1 MSQASARQLIRD
13 GVVGTLAGSASILC
27 AIPATAH
34 VLSVSQ
40 GSLRLAGQA
49 VQYELRMPLSEV
61 PEDENPQ
68 ATLLE
73 AFQVFSQGQA
83 GVLAD
88 QACREEA
95 GQGLYICEAEYRFA
109 APPAKI
115 SVRCDFPSV
124 TVPHHMHILQSGE
137 GDSARQTVFDI
148 TSRQSEIRFV
158 PPTLG
163 EVVATNVGAGS
174 RKAITSPEL
183 LLFLVVLA
191 LAARSRREFFVC
203 AGAFLCAQTAVAAT
217 AGTLGWIP
225 PLRFLE
231 AAAALTV
238 AYMASEILFLPDA
251 RHRWI
256 VCGSMGCFHGL
267 FLAAF
272 LAATAMKAP
281 YFLSGAISTEGLIVT
296 AAGAIRLR
304 CVNGRAEQLAAILLL
319 VGGLA
324 WFGLRLID

>member
-1 MSQASARQLIRD
+1 MTRASAWRLIRRT
-13 GVVGTLAGSASILC
+13 VAGSLAAAAATFW
-27 AIPATAH
+27 AIPAAAH
-34 VLSVSQ
+34 VLSISQ

-49 VQYELRMPLSEV
+49 VEYELRMPLSEV
-61 PEDENPQ
+61 PEGDDPQ

-73 AFQVFSQGQA
+73 AFQVFSDGQPGA
-83 GVLAD
+83 LAN
-88 QACREEA
+88 QACRVEV
-95 GQGLYICEAEYRFA
+95 GQELYVCEAEYRFA
-109 APPAKI
+109 APPDSV

-124 TVPHHMHILQSGE
+124 TVPHHMHILSSGE
-137 GDSARQTVFDI
+137 GESARQTVFDI
-148 TSRQSEIRFV
+148 TSRESDIRFA

-163 EVVATNVGAGS
+163 EIVATNLGAGT

-183 LLFLVVLA
+183 LLFLVALA
-191 LAARSRREFFVC
+191 LAARTRREFLVC
-203 AGAFLCAQTAVAAT
+203 AGAFLCAQAFVGAA
-217 AGTLGWIP
+217 AGSLGWVP

-238 AYMASEILFLPDA
+238 AYLASEILFLPDA
-251 RHRWI
+251 KHRWV

-272 LAATAMKAP
+272 LTSTEMKAP

-296 AAGAIRLR
+296 AAGALRLR
-304 CVNGRAEQLAAILLL
+304 FVSGRSEQLVAILLL

>member
-1 MSQASARQLIRD
+1 MSRANARRLIRHA
-13 GVVGTLAGSASILC
+13 VVGTLAGTASIQC
-27 AIPATAH
+27 AIPAAAH

-40 GSLRLAGQA
+40 GRLRLAGQA
-49 VQYELRMPLSEV
+49 VQYELRMPLSEI
-61 PEDENPQ
+61 PEGENPQ
-68 ATLLE
+68 ATLLA
-73 AFQVFSQGQA
+73 AFGVFSDGQA
-83 GVLAD
+83 GTLAA

-109 APPAKI
+109 APPTKV

-124 TVPHHMHILQSGE
+124 TVPHHMHILLSGE
-137 GDSARQTVFDI
+137 GESARQTVFDI
-148 TSRQSEIRFV
+148 TSRESDIRFA
-158 PPTLG
+158 PPTMG
-163 EVVATNVGAGS
+163 EVMATNLGAGS

-183 LLFLVVLA
+183 LLFLVALA
-191 LAARSRREFFVC
+191 LAARARREFFLC
-203 AGAFLCAQTAVAAT
+203 AAAFLCAQAAVAAA
-217 AGTLGWIP
+217 AGALGWIP
-225 PLRFLE
+225 PTRFLE

-238 AYMASEILFLPDA
+238 AYLASEILFLPDA
-251 RHRWI
+251 KHRWV

-272 LAATAMKAP
+272 LAATGMKAP

-296 AAGAIRLR
+296 AAGALRLR
-304 CVNGRAEQLAAILLL
+304 FAGRRVEQLAAILLL

>member
-1 MSQASARQLIRD
+1 MSRAYGCRFLRHA
-13 GVVGTLAGSASILC
+13 VVGTLAGAASVAC
-27 AIPATAH
+27 AIPAAAH

-40 GSLRLAGQA
+40 GRLRLAGQT
-49 VQYELRMPLSEV
+49 VRYELRMPLSEV
-61 PEDENPQ
+61 PPGENPQ
-68 ATLLE
+68 TTLLG
-73 AFQVFSQGQA
+73 AFDVFSDGQA
-83 GVLAD
+83 GVRGD
-88 QACREEA
+88 QECREEA
-95 GQGLYICEAEYRFA
+95 GQGLYVCEAEYRFA
-109 APPAKI
+109 APPAKV

-124 TVPHHMHILQSGE
+124 TVPHHMHILLSGE

-148 TSRQSEIRFV
+148 TSRESDIRFV
-158 PPTLG
+158 PPTRG
-163 EVVATNVGAGS
+163 EVVATNLGAGS

-183 LLFLVVLA
+183 LLFLAALA

-203 AGAFLCAQTAVAAT
+203 AGAFLGAQAGVAAVAGA
-217 AGTLGWIP
+217 LGWIP

-238 AYMASEILFLPDA
+238 AYLASEILFLPDA
-251 RHRWI
+251 KHRWI

-272 LAATAMKAP
+272 LAATAMQAP

-304 CVNGRAEQLAAILLL
+304 WVNGRAEQLCAILML

>member
-1 MSQASARQLIRD
+1 MSRASACRFIRQA
-13 GVVGTLAGSASILC
+13 VVGTLAGAA
-27 AIPATAH
+27 AIHCTIPLSAH

-40 GSLRLAGQA
+40 GRLRLAGQT
-49 VQYELRMPLSEV
+49 VQYELKMPLSEV
-61 PEDENPQ
+61 PSGENPQ
-68 ATLLE
+68 ATLLG
-73 AFQVFSQGQA
+73 AFEVFSDGQA
-83 GVLAD
+83 GARGD
-88 QACREEA
+88 QECREAA
-95 GQGLYICEAEYRFA
+95 GQGFYVCEAEYRFA
-109 APPAKI
+109 APPSKV

-124 TVPHHMHILQSGE
+124 TVPHHMHILLSGE
-137 GDSARQTVFDI
+137 GDSARQTVFDF
-148 TSRQSEIRFV
+148 TSRESEIRFV

-163 EVVATNVGAGS
+163 EVVATNLGAGS
-174 RKAITSPEL
+174 RRAITSPEL
-183 LLFLVVLA
+183 LLFLAALA

-203 AGAFLCAQTAVAAT
+203 AGAFLCAQATVAAT
-217 AGTLGWIP
+217 AGPLGWIP

-238 AYMASEILFLPDA
+238 AYLASEILFLPDA
-251 RHRWI
+251 KHRWI

-272 LAATAMKAP
+272 LDATGMKAP

-304 CVNGRAEQLAAILLL
+304 WVNGRAEQLSATLLL